1 MTRAAQQEFD
11 PTAVRVIT
19 SKDNQPPADNDNA
32 PSPFELISTEITDLF
47 DEAIHWADG
56 EAIADQATHDAIERL
71 RDGIHDAG
79 KRADALRVEEKRPL
93 DLQVKEIQDRYN
105 VYIAPKKGKV
115 DLAKSTLDT
124 LLTPWRTKIA
134 QQKAA
139 AAALI
144 AEQAAAAQQAA
155 QEALRATTGANGGGG
170 NLAARVEAE
179 EAVAAAAR
187 LGKQAARADKQATT
201 GLGLRTVW
209 RAELV
214 DEEKGLE
221 WWYGERPDAF
231 RSLIQE
237 LADEAVRRGV
247 RKIDGFRVFDEKV
260 AN

>member
-1 MTRAAQQEFD
+1 MTALATTPEYDPFNPRA
-11 PTAVRVIT
+11 VIGN
-19 SKDNQPPADNDNA
+19 NQPANDNEA
-32 PSPFELISTEITDLF
+32 SAFDLIKQEIEDLF
-47 DEAIHWADG
+47 EEATHWADG
-56 EAIADQATHDAIERL
+56 EAIADQATHDAIEKL
-71 RDGIHDAG
+71 RDGLHAAG
-79 KRADALRVEEKRPL
+79 KKADALRIEEKRPL
-93 DLQVKEIQDRYN
+93 DEQVKAIQDRYN

-124 LLTPWRTKIA
+124 LLTPWRTAKAAAA
-134 QQKAA
+134 QA

-144 AEQAAAAQQAA
+144 AEQARLATEAA

-187 LGKQAARADKQATT
+187 LGKEAKRADKQATT

-209 RAELV
+209 TARLDDMEAAL
-214 DEEKGLE
+214 D

-231 RSLIQE
+231 RDLVQG

-247 RKIDGFRVFDEKV
+247 RKVPGFAVIEGKV